1 MAFGQRTSRTCESD
15 ERAEHERGAGEA
27 DLSTLGQTAPLPLVI
42 LGSARPDGE
51 TRRAVDIAFPSDTAQ
66 LVALPHYTIG
76 GYDYGHANAGDDFSV
91 VADAMT
97 AAETIVFATP
107 VYWYAMSAP
116 LKIFFD
122 RLTDLT
128 ENLKAKG
135 KALAGKSVWVIA
147 TGTETELPEGFEIPF
162 ARTAGYF
169 GMVYRGCAYL
179 YTGDDRGLRAA
190 GETALKAFAAKI
202 GG

>member
-1 MAFGQRTSRTCESD
+1 M
-15 ERAEHERGAGEA
+15 
-27 DLSTLGQTAPLPLVI
+27 PLPLVI

-51 TRRAVDIAFPSDTAQ
+51 TRRAVDIAFPDGNIDLT
-66 LVALPHYTIG
+66 VLPNFAIG
-76 GYDYGHANAGDDFSV
+76 GYDYAHLNARDAFGAI
-91 VADAMT
+91 ADAM
-97 AAETIVFATP
+97 AAADKIIFATP

-128 ENLKAKG
+128 ENLKIRG

-162 ARTAGYF
+162 ARTAAYF
-169 GMVYRGCAYL
+169 GMTYR
-179 YTGDDRGLRAA
+179 
-190 GETALKAFAAKI
+190 
-202 GG
+202 

>member
-1 MAFGQRTSRTCESD
+1 MPC
-15 ERAEHERGAGEA
+15 
-27 DLSTLGQTAPLPLVI
+27 PLVV

-51 TRRAVDIAFPSDTAQ
+51 TRRAVDIAFPDGPAQ
-66 LVALPHYTIG
+66 LVVLPHHAIG
-76 GYDYGHANAGDDFSV
+76 GYDYGHANARDDFTAI
-91 VADAMT
+91 ADAMT
-97 AAETIVFATP
+97 KADTIVFATP

-128 ENLKAKG
+128 ENLKAQG

-147 TGTETELPEGFEIPF
+147 TGTEAELPEGFEIPF
-162 ARTAGYF
+162 ARTADYF
-169 GMVYRGCAYL
+169 GMAYRGSVYL
-179 YTGDDRGLRAA
+179 YTGEDVSLRAA
-190 GETALKAFAAKI
+190 GETALKAFAAKL